1 MAGDRQGQMTQAEK
15 PSSSLIVIPCLNEAA
30 HIGALL
36 DQLRPAAARLG
47 ARIIVADGGS
57 TDGTLA
63 IVEDIIAKD
72 SRVILLH
79 NKRRIQSAAINLA
92 VGTFGEGA
100 DYLIRIDAHG
110 GYPDDY
116 CDRLVEEALATGA
129 DSVVVSMLTS
139 GTGTVQKAAAAA
151 QNSKLGTGGSK
162 HRHLS
167 GGEWIDHGHHALMRI
182 SAFGSVGGYDETFS
196 HNEDAEL
203 DYRLRKAGYK
213 IWMSG
218 KTQMV
223 YYPRASL
230 SGLYFQYLGYGR
242 GRAKNVLKHRVIPK
256 VRQMVPLLVFPVVLL
271 AAFSF
276 VHWLAAVP
284 LLLWASVCLGYG
296 LWTAIRQRN
305 ADIALAGVSA
315 MVMHLGWSVGFWLQ
329 LLGLGSRRGVA

>member
-1 MAGDRQGQMTQAEK
+1 MTPTA
-15 PSSSLIVIPCLNEAA
+15 SLIVIPCLNEAA

-36 DQLRPAAARLG
+36 EQLRPAAQRLG

-57 TDGTLA
+57 ADGTPA
-63 IVEDIIAKD
+63 IVEAIAAKD
-72 SRVILLH
+72 PRVVLLH
-79 NKRRIQSAAINLA
+79 NPKRIQSAALNLA
-92 VGTFGEGA
+92 VAGFGDCA

-139 GTGTVQKAAAAA
+139 GTGAVQQAVAAA

-167 GGEWIDHGHHALMRI
+167 AGEWVDHGHHALMRI
-182 SAFGSVGGYDETFS
+182 SAFKAVGGYDETFS

-203 DYRLRKAGYK
+203 DYRLRQAGYR

-218 KTQMV
+218 RTQMV
-223 YYPRASL
+223 YYPRSSL
-230 SGLYFQYLGYGR
+230 KSLYFQYLGYGR
-242 GRAKNVLKHRVIPK
+242 GRARNVLKHRMVPK
-256 VRQMVPLLVFPVVLL
+256 VRQVIPLLVFPVVLL

-284 LLLWASVCLGYG
+284 FLVWAAVCLGYG
-296 LWTAIRQRN
+296 IAAAIGQRN
-305 ADIALAGVSA
+305 AGLTLVGVSA
-315 MVMHLGWSVGFWLQ
+315 MVMHFGWSVGFWLQ
-329 LLGLGSRRGVA
+329 LLGRRSQRGVA

>member
-1 MAGDRQGQMTQAEK
+1 MTQTEAL
-15 PSSSLIVIPCLNEAA
+15 PPSLIVIPCLNEAA

-36 DQLRPAAARLG
+36 EQLRPAAERLG

-57 TDGTLA
+57 TDGTLG
-63 IVEDIIAKD
+63 IVGEIAARD
-72 SRVILLH
+72 PLVILVH
-79 NKRRIQSAAINLA
+79 NDKRIQSAAVNLA
-92 VGTFGEGA
+92 VDTFGDGA
-100 DYLIRIDAHG
+100 EYLIRIDAHG
-110 GYPDDY
+110 GYPADY

-139 GTGTVQKAAAAA
+139 GSGAVQKAVAAA
-151 QNSKLGTGGSK
+151 QNSRLGTGGSK

-167 GGEWIDHGHHALMRI
+167 AGEWVDHGHHALMRI
-182 SAFGSVGGYDETFS
+182 SAFTPVGGYDETFS

-203 DYRLRKAGYK
+203 DYRLRQAGYR

-223 YYPRASL
+223 YYPRSSL
-230 SGLYFQYLGYGR
+230 KGLYFQYLGYGR

-284 LLLWASVCLGYG
+284 LLVWASVCLGYG
-296 LWTAIRQRN
+296 VWTAVSQRN
-305 ADIALAGVSA
+305 PDIALAGVSA
-315 MVMHLGWSVGFWLQ
+315 MVMHFGWSVGFWLQ
-329 LLGLGSRRGVA
+329 LLRPRSERRVA